1 MPYFEVR
8 TSEGGLP
15 ITNATFSHAFS
26 NYGGG
31 LYFVYANYNATVI
44 VSAPGRHSRWVNVGY
59 YTYWVVW
66 LVLKPP
72 PHSKSHS
79 SGGWT

>member
-15 ITNATFSHAFS
+15 ITNATFSHTFS

-31 LYFVYANYNATVI
+31 LYFVFVPYNTSVI
-44 VSAPGRHSRWVNVGY
+44 VSAPGRNSRWVNVGY
-59 YTYWVVW
+59 YDYWTVW
-66 LVLKPP
+66 LTQYV

>member
-8 TSEGGLP
+8 TSEGGVA
-15 ITNATFSHAFS
+15 ITNATFSHTFS

-31 LYFVYANYNATVI
+31 LYFVYVNYNTTVI
-44 VSAPGRHSRWVNVGY
+44 VSAPGRNSRWVNVGY
-59 YTYWVVW
+59 YSYWNVW
-66 LVLKPP
+66 LTKK